1 MTIADDPYAA
11 SIPWRVTGLLA
22 DRPDLTSAD
31 DEEDPPDEEERV
43 DEFKRFLNDVDPEDF
58 RG

>member
-1 MTIADDPYAA
+1 MDEAGIPDMTTAE
-11 SIPWRVTGLLA
+11 
-22 DRPDLTSAD
+22 D
-31 DEEDPPDEEERV
+31 DEDLPDEEERV